1 MLHENLAETLMETAD
16 DLAAINTVLIE
27 LPSMTLPDAA
37 RRAVMDLALSTLSQA
52 RLVLLKTVVRIRRD
66 EAADQDNL
74 EG

>member
-1 MLHENLAETLMETAD
+1 MLPENLAETLLETAD

-27 LPSMTLPDAA
+27 LPSMELPEAA
-37 RRAVMDLALSTLSQA
+37 RRAVMDLALSTLGQA
-52 RLVLLKTVVRIRRD
+52 RLVLLKTAVRIRRD

>member
-1 MLHENLAETLMETAD
+1 MLPENLAETLLETAD

>member
-1 MLHENLAETLMETAD
+1 MLPENLAETLLETAD

-37 RRAVMDLALSTLSQA
+37 RRAVLDLALATLSQA

>member
-1 MLHENLAETLMETAD
+1 MLPENLAETLLETAD

-27 LPSMTLPDAA
+27 LPSMTLPEAA
-37 RRAVMDLALSTLSQA
+37 RRAVMDLALSTLGQA
-52 RLVLLKTVVRIRRD
+52 RLVLLKTAVRIRRD

>member
-1 MLHENLAETLMETAD
+1 MLPENLAETLLETAD

-27 LPSMTLPDAA
+27 LPSMTLPDVA